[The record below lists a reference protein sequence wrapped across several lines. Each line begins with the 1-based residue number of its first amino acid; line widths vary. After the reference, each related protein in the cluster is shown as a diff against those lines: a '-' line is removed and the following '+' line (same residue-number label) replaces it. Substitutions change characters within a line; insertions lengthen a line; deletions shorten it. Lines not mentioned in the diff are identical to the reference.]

1 MKNIIDMAD
10 YYRTIAVLA
19 TISNYFLHSF
29 AVCAHIQVHDRKCI
43 WVYGREVPET
53 FGRIIWLDKKFR
65 LHSTA
70 LNSKWSMN
78 ISVQSGIIVEFVV
91 TRYETS

>member
-53 FGRIIWLDKKFR
+53 FGRIIWLD
-65 LHSTA
+65 
-70 LNSKWSMN
+70 SKWSMN

>member
-10 YYRTIAVLA
+10 YYRMIAVHAHGHYIQL
-19 TISNYFLHSF
+19 F
-29 AVCAHIQVHDRKCI
+29 AVWAHIQVHDRKCT
-43 WVYGREVPET
+43 WVYDREVPET
-53 FGRIIWLDKKFR
+53 FGRIIPPDKKFR
-65 LHSTA
+65 LYSTV